1 MLQILLCLI
10 AIANV
15 LKQKELVLE
24 GRRLSVTV
32 DKVETERDHFPVT
45 VDKAETANDLCA
57 DKVLVKGLSSDI
69 SDDSLCHA
77 LEARLKG
84 VEEECDVTS
93 IKRLSTTKAVVTFK
107 NPEGIL
113 LKYKCY

>member
-1 MLQILLCLI
+1 M
-10 AIANV
+10 
-15 LKQKELVLE
+15 KQKELVLE
-24 GRRLSVTV
+24 GRRLIVTV
-32 DKVETERDHFPVT
+32 DKVDTERDRFPVT
-45 VDKAETANDLCA
+45 VDEAETEAANDLCA

-69 SDDSLCHA
+69 TDDSLCHA

-84 VEEECDVTS
+84 AEEECDVTS

-113 LKYKCY
+113 LIYKCY